1 MSELRRRVIKG
12 TGICEGIGEGK
23 AFVIRQFKPS
33 FQAESILSVEEET
46 HRFKNALEKF
56 NDELDDMIRK
66 TRSHSAV
73 GEAEILE
80 AQLILSQDTSLFNK
94 TLEHIK
100 QGYSSEY
107 AIDRVCTECIEGFM
121 KSGDRSLIDRTE
133 DIRDIEQRM
142 MVILSE
148 KKQPDMKDI
157 PENSILFCDEVGS
170 NLLPLLYSKNLVGVV
185 SQRGSISGHAAIVV
199 RGITIPAV
207 FSANGILRFVKDG
220 QNIIVDGKYGL
231 VYINPSPEDEKTSR
245 NLRIWIDDRRREYEK
260 YRKLPGLTSDGYK
273 FAVLSNIGSDEGLMR
288 AYENGCEGIGLY
300 RTEYLFQKKGVEP
313 SEEEQFEAYKK
324 AAIIM
329 KEKDTVIRTIDVG
342 GDKLMPYLM
351 HPSGIRGTHER
362 NPFLGLRGI
371 RRSLAFKESFVRQI
385 KAILRAASYGN
396 VSISIPMLTTLNE
409 LREARDVIKEAEAEL
424 TKEGKEFKKNVPVGI
439 MLETPSAA
447 ILADEFAKE
456 VDFFSVGTNDLT
468 QYLMCAER
476 DNPSVEYLY
485 SVFEPAVIRTMYNII
500 KTAKKNGIR
509 VGICGEAS
517 HDVNFLAM
525 LVAWGADGVSVNP
538 AYVTE
543 VRALVAGLK
552 MEGAEDFFAPVL
564 SMGTRG
570 EIKEFLHRFRE
581 KAFEI
586 A

>member
-12 TGICEGIGEGK
+12 TGICEGVGEGK

-33 FQAESILSVEEET
+33 FQAESSLSVEEEI
-46 HRFKNALEKF
+46 HRFKRALKKF
-56 NDELDDMIRK
+56 NDELDDMIKK
-66 TRSHSAV
+66 TRSHSAA

-107 AIDRVCTECIEGFM
+107 AIDGVCTECIEGFM
-121 KSGDRSLIDRTE
+121 RSGDRSLIDRTE

-220 QNIIVDGKYGL
+220 QKIIADGKNGL
-231 VYINPSPEDEKTSR
+231 VYINPSSEDEKNSR
-245 NLRIWIDDRRREYEK
+245 NLKIWIDNRRREYEK
-260 YRKLPGLTSDGYK
+260 YRKLPGLTSDGFK

-300 RTEYLFQKKGVEP
+300 RTEYLFQKKGGEP
-313 SEEEQFEAYKK
+313 SEEEQFETYKK

-329 KEKDTVIRTIDVG
+329 KEKDTVIRTIDIG

-351 HPSGIRGTHER
+351 HPSGMRGTHER

-371 RRSLAFKESFVRQI
+371 RRSLAFKDSFLRQI

-409 LREARDVIKEAEAEL
+409 LREAKDIIKEAEAEL
-424 TKEGKEFKKNVPVGI
+424 AKEGKEFKKDVPVGI

-476 DNPSVEYLY
+476 DNPGVEYLY

-525 LVAWGADGVSVNP
+525 LVAWGADGVSVSP

-552 MEGAEDFFAPVL
+552 MQGAEDFFAPVL

-570 EIKEFLHRFRE
+570 EIKEFLQRFRE